1 MLLELFNLPEETRQ
15 PGDDAPRGRRLGD
28 KKYMPRKTV
37 DFVKYGKRDHYEF
50 LISHLLIFKK
60 IGPRKIGYKNLKPR

>member
-1 MLLELFNLPEETRQ
+1 MHERAGKRRRGQSTVHFMWRGRVVTKNPVSSAGEKGQ

-37 DFVKYGKRDHYEF
+37 DFVK
-50 LISHLLIFKK
+50 
-60 IGPRKIGYKNLKPR
+60 